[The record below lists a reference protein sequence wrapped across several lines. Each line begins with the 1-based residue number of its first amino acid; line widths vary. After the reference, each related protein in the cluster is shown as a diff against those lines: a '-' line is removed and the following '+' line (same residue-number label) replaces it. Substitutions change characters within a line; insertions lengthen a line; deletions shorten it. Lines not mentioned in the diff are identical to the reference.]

1 MSELTWSYDEF
12 VAFLLIYIANVDMDF
27 AEEEKVMIR
36 SKAGDEVF
44 EKMVLVFD
52 SMSDY
57 QAYETILSYKSKYF
71 STPETK
77 AVLMEKMQDLFHAD
91 AEFNIME
98 KELFHFLER
107 MM

>member
-1 MSELTWSYDEF
+1 MNELTWSYDEF

-36 SKAGDEVF
+36 TKVGDAVF
-44 EKMVLVFD
+44 EKMVIIFE

-57 QAYETILSYKSKYF
+57 QAYETILSYKNIYYPS
-71 STPETK
+71 PETK
-77 AVLMEKMQDLFHAD
+77 AVLLEKMQDLFHAD